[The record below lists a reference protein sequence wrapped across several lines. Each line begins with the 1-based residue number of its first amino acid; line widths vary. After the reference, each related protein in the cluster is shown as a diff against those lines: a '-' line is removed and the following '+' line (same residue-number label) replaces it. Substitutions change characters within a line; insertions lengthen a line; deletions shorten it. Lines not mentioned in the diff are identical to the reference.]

1 MKLYNLSVGT
11 LSKMLENK
19 EITSVELT
27 ENLLER
33 IEETDKDIEGYITVA
48 SESAVS
54 EAKKA
59 DERIAKGD
67 ISPLNGICASVK
79 DNICT
84 DKILTTCA
92 SKMLYNFV
100 PPYDATVVK
109 KLKEQG
115 SVIVG
120 KTNMDEFAMGSS
132 TETSYFKKTKNPHD
146 LTKVPGG
153 SSGGSAAAVAADEAI
168 FALGSDTGGSI
179 RQPSAFCGVVGLK
192 PTYGLVSRY
201 GLVAFA
207 SSLDQIGPITKNVTD
222 SAIVLNAIAGY
233 DKMDSTS
240 ADEKADD
247 YTKSLGESVKGL
259 KIGIPKE
266 YIGEG
271 IQKEVKDAILNAAK
285 KYEEMGAEVFEFS
298 LPMTKYALPAYYIM
312 SSAEASSNLARF
324 DGVKYGYRSENY
336 TDLTDMYLK
345 TRSEGFGSEVK
356 RRIMLGTYALSA
368 GYYDAYYKKAQQ
380 ARTLIRNSFAE
391 AFEKFDVILTPTTP
405 TTAFEIGKNITDPI
419 TMYLNDIC
427 TVSVNIAGLP
437 AISIPCGY
445 DDKNMPIGLQLI
457 AKPFGE
463 NTLFKTAYAFEQNTD
478 FAHKSIE
485 REGK

>member
-1 MKLYNLSVGT
+1 MNLYELSVEKA
-11 LSKMLENK
+11 SKMLKDK
-19 EITSVELT
+19 EISSVELT
-27 ENLLER
+27 NALLDR
-33 IEETDKDIEGYITVA
+33 IDEKDKSIEGYITVA
-48 SESAVS
+48 KESALNS
-54 EAKKA
+54 AMLA
-59 DERIAKGD
+59 DEKIKNGE
-67 ISPLNGICASVK
+67 ISPLTGVCASVK

-109 KLKEQG
+109 NLKAQN
-115 SVIVG
+115 SVIIG

-132 TETSYFKKTKNPHD
+132 TETSYFKTTKNPHD
-146 LTKVPGG
+146 LAKVPGG
-153 SSGGSAAAVAADEAI
+153 SSGGSAAVVAADEAI

-192 PTYGLVSRY
+192 PTYGLVSRF

-222 SAIVLNAIAGY
+222 SAVVLNAIAGY

-271 IQKEVKDAILNAAK
+271 IQKEVKDAIMNAAK
-285 KYEEMGAEVFEFS
+285 VYESMGAEIFEFS

-324 DGVKYGYRSENY
+324 DGVKYGYRAENY

-391 AFEKFDVILTPTTP
+391 AFDKFDVILTPTAP

-445 DDKNMPIGLQLI
+445 DKTNMPIGLQLI
-457 AKPFGE
+457 AKPFAE

-478 FAHKSIE
+478 FAHKSLDK
-485 REGK
+485 EGK